1 MGKQKGGSGME
12 PTRTIDISSE
22 MAEGFVL
29 PPGGI
34 PLGVLSGLSLPET
47 GIRFHPRQTGPRFDD
62 AVLPHISSVHL
73 SCGLHSGDPV
83 LMQRLLPALVER
95 GIQLGAHPSY
105 PDVFNFGQAR
115 IDLSHDELV
124 AVLLYQFGALQG
136 VLRQVDKT
144 IRHVKCHGALSFDVA
159 YERWACDAMSEA
171 IQLFDPTMVLVLMAG
186 SPSVAWAQAAG
197 IRVIEEGFL
206 DRRYGPDGRLVSRHD
221 ARALHETPEAAAAQL
236 IDFVKLGRV
245 TAVDGSHVA
254 LRPRTFCLHS
264 DTPAAG
270 AFASAIRTAVERE
283 GLTVRPLSELV
294 ADD

>member
-1 MGKQKGGSGME
+1 ME
-12 PTRTIDISSE
+12 PITAIDISSE

-34 PLGVLSGLSLPET
+34 PVDVLSGLSLPGT
-47 GIRFHPRQTGPRFDD
+47 GVRFHPRQTGPRFDD
-62 AVLPHISSVHL
+62 AVLPVISSVHL

-83 LMQRLLPALVER
+83 LMQRLLPHLVAR

-159 YERWACDAMSEA
+159 YERWACDAMAEA
-171 IQLFDPTMVLVLMAG
+171 IRLFDPSMVLVVMAG
-186 SPSVAWAQAAG
+186 SPSVAWSQAAG
-197 IRVIEEGFL
+197 IKVIEEGFL

-221 ARALHETPEAAAAQL
+221 SRALHETPEDAAGQL
-236 IDFVKLGRV
+236 IDFVKHGRV

-270 AFASAIRTAVERE
+270 AFAAAIKDATERE
-283 GLTVRPLSELV
+283 GLSIRPLSDLLAE
-294 ADD
+294 D

>member
-1 MGKQKGGSGME
+1 MTE
-12 PTRTIDISSE
+12 RITAIDISSE

-34 PLGVLSGLSLPET
+34 PVDVLSELSLPDT
-47 GIRFHPRQTGPRFDD
+47 GLRFHPRQTGPRFDD
-62 AVLPHISSVHL
+62 AVLPVISSVHL

-83 LMQRLLPALVER
+83 LMQRLLPQLVER
-95 GIQLGAHPSY
+95 EIQLGAHPSY

-159 YERWACDAMSEA
+159 YEQWACDAMAEA
-171 IQLFDPTMVLVLMAG
+171 IRLFDPSMVLVLMAG
-186 SPSVAWAQAAG
+186 SPSVAWSQAAG
-197 IRVIEEGFL
+197 IKVIEEGFL

-221 ARALHETPEAAAAQL
+221 PRALHETPEDAAGQL
-236 IDFVKLGRV
+236 IDFVKHGRV

-270 AFASAIRTAVERE
+270 AFAAAIRNAVERE
-283 GLTVRPLSELV
+283 GLTIRPLSDLIAE
-294 ADD
+294 DQPQS